1 MKLSVND
8 EATVENKLIAILGED
23 RNQWTYRA
31 DLKSEQ
37 DLWRNLREK
46 IIQNNLAAI
55 GEHPLTDQEFE
66 RIKTGLLERTRT
78 PFDAFKFLVC

>member
-8 EATVENKLIAILGED
+8 EATVEKQVNCDSWED

-37 DLWRNLREK
+37 DLWRNF
-46 IIQNNLAAI
+46 
-55 GEHPLTDQEFE
+55 T
-66 RIKTGLLERTRT
+66 
-78 PFDAFKFLVC
+78 

>member
-66 RIKTGLLERTRT
+66 RIKT
-78 PFDAFKFLVC
+78 V

>member
-55 GEHPLTDQEFE
+55 GNTL
-66 RIKTGLLERTRT
+66 
-78 PFDAFKFLVC
+78 